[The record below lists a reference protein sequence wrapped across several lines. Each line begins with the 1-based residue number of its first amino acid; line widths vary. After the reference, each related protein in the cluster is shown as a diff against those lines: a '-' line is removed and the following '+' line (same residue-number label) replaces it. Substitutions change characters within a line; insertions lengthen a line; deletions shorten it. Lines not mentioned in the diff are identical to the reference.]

1 MKRLRAKL
9 PLPSFL
15 RQKSS
20 PAPKPGEAPGTLRFV
35 GDRKLDKVIT
45 ELHDYDSEQYSVH
58 DLSSISDSQPFLDSP
73 SKTWISVKGLHD
85 VEALKNIW
93 SYFDLHPL
101 VQEDILNTGQRPKVE
116 TYTNN
121 VYMVLRMFNYT
132 GGSDE
137 LNVEQVSIVLGKNYI
152 LSFQETD
159 YSVFE
164 PVIERIRKGAP
175 RLRNEGPDYSAY
187 ALIDTIVDHYFSVLD
202 KIGEE
207 IEELEDRIL
216 EDHDSTIPHQIHATR
231 RKLIFFRKSA
241 LPLREAL
248 NTILRDDI
256 SFISEENKVFYRDV
270 YDHLIQI
277 IDGIENYRDMVLGL
291 LDMYMS
297 HVSNKMNEVMKVL
310 TIIAT
315 IFIPLTFIA
324 GIYGMNF
331 QYMPELQYRWAY
343 PSVWA
348 VMILVTFGMIIY
360 FRKKKWL

>member
-1 MKRLRAKL
+1 
-9 PLPSFL
+9 
-15 RQKSS
+15 
-20 PAPKPGEAPGTLRFV
+20 
-35 GDRKLDKVIT
+35 
-45 ELHDYDSEQYSVH
+45 
-58 DLSSISDSQPFLDSP
+58 
-73 SKTWISVKGLHD
+73 
-85 VEALKNIW
+85 
-93 SYFDLHPL
+93 
-101 VQEDILNTGQRPKVE
+101 
-116 TYTNN
+116 
-121 VYMVLRMFNYT
+121 
-132 GGSDE
+132 
-137 LNVEQVSIVLGKNYI
+137 VEQVSIVLGDNYI

-159 YSVFE
+159 YPVFE
-164 PVIERIRKGAP
+164 PVIDRLRKGAP

-256 SFISEENKVFYRDV
+256 PFINEENKVFYRDV

-331 QYMPELQYRWAY
+331 QYMPELEYRWAY
-343 PSVWA
+343 PTIWA
-348 VMILVTFGMIIY
+348 VMILITMGMVYY